1 MVRMH
6 HLTIVQG
13 GVGHLA
19 DVQHGL
25 LVSCGVQAPGPSS
38 FLSVTLG
45 EPSHIL
51 HRVEPI
57 NEKASVVH
65 LYNDL

>member
-1 MVRMH
+1 MH

-19 DVQHGL
+19 DVEHGL
-25 LVSCGVQAPGPSS
+25 LVGCGVQAPGP

-45 EPSHIL
+45 EPAHVF

-65 LYNDL
+65 LYNQLC